1 MLLNR
6 CQTTYTARGTIPQK
20 EKMRRAQNGR
30 VLEPIFGRATAVELT
45 EGTIDQVLPG
55 VYLAGARPRNEIE
68 GRRRPVIR
76 S

>member
-1 MLLNR
+1 
-6 CQTTYTARGTIPQK
+6 
-20 EKMRRAQNGR
+20 MRRAQNGR